1 MSQKPFHTSSGSTAS
16 GNTPSDKNDATSGP
30 VGADPEVDM
39 QVEVFRTRSRFLAQM
54 IVDEILAAEGVV
66 AVIHDRQMHSL
77 PAPLAM
83 SGEIG
88 IAVSEI
94 DREVA
99 IAALREAAQNGMPLD
114 DGEIVEESVG

>member
-1 MSQKPFHTSSGSTAS
+1 
-16 GNTPSDKNDATSGP
+16 
-30 VGADPEVDM
+30 
-39 QVEVFRTRSRFLAQM
+39 
-54 IVDEILAAEGVV
+54 
-66 AVIHDRQMHSL
+66 MHSL

-99 IAALREAAQNGMPLD
+99 IAALREAAQNGVPLD

>member
-1 MSQKPFHTSSGSTAS
+1 
-16 GNTPSDKNDATSGP
+16 
-30 VGADPEVDM
+30 M
-39 QVEVFRTRSRFLAQM
+39 QVEIFRTRSRLLAQM
-54 IVDEILAAEGVV
+54 IVDDILAAEGVV

-99 IAALREAAQNGMPLD
+99 ISALREAAQNGVPLD

>member
-1 MSQKPFHTSSGSTAS
+1 
-16 GNTPSDKNDATSGP
+16 
-30 VGADPEVDM
+30 M
-39 QVEVFRTRSRFLAQM
+39 QVEIFRTRSRLLAQM
-54 IVDEILAAEGVV
+54 IVDDILAAEGVV
-66 AVIHDRQMHSL
+66 AVIHDHQMHSL

-99 IAALREAAQNGMPLD
+99 LSALREAAQNGVPLD

>member
-1 MSQKPFHTSSGSTAS
+1 
-16 GNTPSDKNDATSGP
+16 
-30 VGADPEVDM
+30 M
-39 QVEVFRTRSRFLAQM
+39 QVEIFRTRSRLLAQM
-54 IVDEILAAEGVV
+54 IVDDILAAEGVV

-99 IAALREAAQNGMPLD
+99 IAALREAAQNGVPLD

>member
-1 MSQKPFHTSSGSTAS
+1 
-16 GNTPSDKNDATSGP
+16 
-30 VGADPEVDM
+30 
-39 QVEVFRTRSRFLAQM
+39 
-54 IVDEILAAEGVV
+54 
-66 AVIHDRQMHSL
+66 
-77 PAPLAM
+77 M

-99 IAALREAAQNGMPLD
+99 LSALREAAQNGVPLD

>member
-1 MSQKPFHTSSGSTAS
+1 MSQKPLHTSSGATAS

-39 QVEVFRTRSRFLAQM
+39 QVEIFRTRSRLLAQM
-54 IVDEILAAEGVV
+54 IVDDILAAEGVV

-99 IAALREAAQNGMPLD
+99 LSALREAAQNGVPLD